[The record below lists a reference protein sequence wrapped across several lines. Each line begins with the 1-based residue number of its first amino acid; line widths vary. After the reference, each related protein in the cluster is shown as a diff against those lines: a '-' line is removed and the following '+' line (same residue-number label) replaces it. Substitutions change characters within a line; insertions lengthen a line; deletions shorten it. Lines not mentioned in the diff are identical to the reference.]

1 MKVKINSSDLMVGMY
16 VTELDKPWIESPFLF
31 QGFPLKNEEDLE
43 QVRQYCDYVYVDAEK
58 TPQDIRTKL
67 LTLNA
72 DVKDS
77 QNSFTATGTF
87 KANEDDAVVEA
98 TFKRHLIKAKQVR
111 DRTREYIDKA
121 LEDARLGASVDT
133 KKAKAVVSSLVDN
146 IVTNQDASIWLTH
159 LKKRDEYTAIHSV
172 NVCILSIT
180 FGRSLG
186 LSKDE
191 LNVLGLGALL
201 HDLGKMRVPLEVL
214 NKPGKLTDIE
224 FEIMRSHPGQ
234 GYELLKNDKNIP
246 PEALDVVLGHHE
258 RLSGNGYPHG
268 RDGSTIPYFTRIVSI
283 VDVYD
288 AITSDRV
295 YHDGMSPHDALKN
308 LYKWAEGNFD
318 QQLIESFIKTIGIYP
333 IGCLV
338 EFGTGHVGMVAK
350 LNDNKKLKP
359 VVMLLLNRNKE
370 PYPVRRMVN
379 LANPAWEQKK
389 SGALIISRIVD
400 AKEYNI
406 NVPAILQEETRIP
419 A

>member
-1 MKVKINSSDLMVGMY
+1 MKVKINSSDLTVGMY
-16 VTELDKPWIESPFLF
+16 VTELDRPWIESPFLF
-31 QGFPLKNEEDLE
+31 QGFPINDEEELQ
-43 QVRQYCDYVYVDAEK
+43 QVRESCEYVYVDAEK
-58 TPQDIRTKL
+58 TPQDIRAKL
-67 LTLNA
+67 LALNA
-72 DVKDS
+72 ENKNN
-77 QNSFTATGTF
+77 QASFTETSTF
-87 KANEDDAVVEA
+87 NVNEHDAAVEA
-98 TFKRHLIKAKQVR
+98 TFKRHLIKAKEVR
-111 DRTREYIDKA
+111 DKTRQYIDQA
-121 LEDARLGASVDT
+121 LEDVRLGASVDT

-172 NVCILSIT
+172 NVCILSIS

-186 LSKDE
+186 LAKDE

-214 NKPGKLTDIE
+214 NKPGRLTDIE

-234 GYELLKNDKNIP
+234 GYELLKNDRNIP

-258 RLSGNGYPHG
+258 RLNGSGYPHG
-268 RDGSTIPYFTRIVSI
+268 RDESTIPYFTRIVSI

-288 AITSDRV
+288 AITSDRI

-308 LYKWAEGNFD
+308 MYKWAPGNFD
-318 QQLIESFIKTIGIYP
+318 QQLIEAFIKTIGIYP
-333 IGCLV
+333 IGSLV

-350 LNDNKKLKP
+350 LNDHKKLKP

-370 PYPVRRMVN
+370 PYPVRKMVN

-389 SGALIISRIVD
+389 SGPLVISRIVD

-406 NVPAILQEETRIP
+406 NVPAILQEETKIP

>member
-1 MKVKINSSDLMVGMY
+1 MKVKINSSDLAVGMY
-16 VTELDKPWIESPFLF
+16 VTELDRPWIESPFLF
-31 QGFPLKNEEDLE
+31 QGFPINNEEELE
-43 QVRQYCDYVYVDAEK
+43 QVRQACDYVYVDTEK

-67 LTLNA
+67 LALNA
-72 DVKDS
+72 DNKNS
-77 QNSFTATGTF
+77 QTSFTQTTF
-87 KANEDDAVVEA
+87 NANKDDAAVET
-98 TFKRHLIKAKQVR
+98 TFKRHLIKAKEVR
-111 DRTREYIDKA
+111 DRTRQYIDQA
-121 LEDARLGASVDT
+121 LEDVRLGASVDT

-172 NVCILSIT
+172 NVCILSIS

-191 LNVLGLGALL
+191 LNILGLGALL

-234 GYELLKNDKNIP
+234 GYELLKNDQNIP

-258 RLSGNGYPHG
+258 RLNGGGYPHG
-268 RDGSTIPYFTRIVSI
+268 RDESTIPHFTRIVSI

-308 LYKWAEGNFD
+308 MYKWAPGNFD
-318 QQLIESFIKTIGIYP
+318 QELIEAFIKTIGIYP
-333 IGCLV
+333 IGSLV

-350 LNDNKKLKP
+350 LNDHKKLKP

-370 PYPVRRMVN
+370 PYPIRRMVN

-389 SGALIISRIVD
+389 SGALVISRIVD

-406 NVPAILQEETRIP
+406 NVPAILQEETKVP